1 MSERDYRRAK
11 YTIQCELNTKPAQIE
26 GAISA
31 IENFILE
38 EPLCKKKAP
47 KVIFEG
53 FGAYSI
59 DISVTYFVQTKDFAK
74 FQATKQSINL
84 GILKALEKEKIVMAR
99 S

>member
-26 GAISA
+26 AAIAA
-31 IENFILE
+31 IETFIQE

-53 FGAYSI
+53 FGAY
-59 DISVTYFVQTKDFAK
+59 
-74 FQATKQSINL
+74 
-84 GILKALEKEKIVMAR
+84 
-99 S
+99 